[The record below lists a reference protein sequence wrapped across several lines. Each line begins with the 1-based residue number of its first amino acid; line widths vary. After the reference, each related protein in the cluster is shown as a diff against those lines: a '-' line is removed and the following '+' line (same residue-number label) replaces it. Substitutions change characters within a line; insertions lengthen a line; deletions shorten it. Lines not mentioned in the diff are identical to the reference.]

1 VPAPAVAQR
10 PLAAVWLARRS
21 NGGAMRTVLHHLL
34 QELNDHLGGGAHQH
48 LALAALLSI
57 EDAAQAVVEHR
68 DTNHGSC
75 VWRAGK
81 ESSARGVEDAQP
93 LRPAGNPCPALTR
106 RSARLRC
113 ELGTLPASCTCKSWF
128 TLACENLVPQNG
140 ASPQECPVM
149 ASYFLTRSGA
159 SRSGDGYIVSSGE
172 EV

>member
-1 VPAPAVAQR
+1 MPAPAVAQR

-75 VWRAGK
+75 AWRAGK
-81 ESSARGVEDAQP
+81 ESSARGVGDAQP
-93 LRPAGNPCPALTR
+93 LRPAGNPCPALSR
-106 RSARLRC
+106 RSASSDAWKRL
-113 ELGTLPASCTCKSWF
+113 ASCTWGVF
-128 TLACENLVPQNG
+128 TVACEIFSTDDGMKRFPFLG
-140 ASPQECPVM
+140 GLREIMTECLDRP
-149 ASYFLTRSGA
+149 
-159 SRSGDGYIVSSGE
+159 
-172 EV
+172 